1 MEKIEVMSE
10 NEKLQ
15 RAVSYAISYGY
26 QLDREAFE
34 FLHLISKTGDPER
47 IVEAAVKKFESQQ
60 EKPLFINRLFLE
72 EIIKETVPATKEEA
86 PVSSSTLQES
96 KRAFCPYA
104 KNVPTNLRVLMDSTD
119 KVCTNG
125 SIEDYLSYFRDRFK
139 RLQRLLKQ
147 RIDLR
152 DAISISEARRSAA
165 NSRVKVVGMIMEKR
179 EANQRIILRIEDLEA
194 AITVIMPRNA
204 SPELMEKARAL
215 LLDQV
220 VCVQLIKGR
229 NDLFIAEDFILPET
243 PQKVPNKCAEPVY
256 AVLTSDLHVGSKLFM
271 KECFNRFLLWLNGKY
286 GDSRLK
292 EIASHVKYVIIAGDI
307 VDGIGVY
314 PRQVKELAVKDV
326 DKQYQLAAEL
336 IEQIPDYIEL
346 IIIPGNHDAAR
357 KALPQPALP
366 ERYVEL
372 LCKTR
377 KVYSFSD
384 PCIISLHGVELL
396 LYHGRSLDDVF
407 ASIPNMRATAPAKAM
422 EFLLRSRHLAP
433 IYGQR
438 TPIAPETQDL
448 LVIERIPDIFHA
460 GHVHV
465 LQYSNYRGTLIVNSG
480 AWQLQTDYQKKM
492 GLEPTPGIVPVVNLQ
507 TLEVTPI
514 SFT

>member
-1 MEKIEVMSE
+1 MEQIEVMSE

-34 FLHLISKTGDPER
+34 FLHLISKIEDPEK
-47 IVEAAVKKFESQQ
+47 IVEAAVKKFEAQR

-72 EIIKETVPATKEEA
+72 EITKETFPAKVEESF
-86 PVSSSTLQES
+86 VSSTLQES
-96 KRAFCPYA
+96 KSVFHPYA
-104 KNVPTNLRVLMDSTD
+104 KDVPTDLRVLMDSTD
-119 KVCTNG
+119 KVCTTG
-125 SIEDYLSYFRDRFK
+125 SIEDYLNYFRDRFK
-139 RLQRLLKQ
+139 KLQRLLKQ

-152 DAISISEARRSAA
+152 DAISLTEALRSPA
-165 NSRVKVVGMIMEKR
+165 NSKVKVVGMVMEKR
-179 EANQRIILRIEDLEA
+179 EASQRIFLRIEDLEA
-194 AITVIMPRNA
+194 AVTVMVPRNA
-204 SPELMEKARAL
+204 SPELVEKARAL

-229 NDLFIAEDFILPET
+229 NSLFIAEDFILPET
-243 PQKVPNKCAEPVY
+243 PKKAPNKCAEPVY

-271 KECFNRFLLWLNGKY
+271 EECFNRFLLWLNGKY
-286 GDSRLK
+286 GDNRLK
-292 EIASHVKYVIIAGDI
+292 EIASHVKYVIIAGDV

-314 PRQVKELAVKDV
+314 PRQIKELAVKDV
-326 DKQYQLAAEL
+326 EKQYQLAAGF

-346 IIIPGNHDAAR
+346 IIIPGNHDATR

-366 ERYVEL
+366 ERYKEL

-377 KVYSFSD
+377 KVYSFGD
-384 PCIISLHGVELL
+384 PCAVSLHGVEFL

-407 ASIPNMRATAPAKAM
+407 ANIPNMTPTAPAKAM

-438 TPIAPETQDL
+438 TPIAPEKQDL

-480 AWQLQTDYQKKM
+480 AWQAQTDYQKKM
-492 GLEPTPGIVPVVNLQ
+492 GLEPTPGIAPVVNLQ
-507 TLEVTPI
+507 TLEILPI